1 MVTKGYGFTIDDI
14 DWSNPAS
21 LEPYA
26 KAYELKMQVQDGQ
39 LWRMGLYVQSAV
51 GTVLEHCFAGKKAKS
66 KYIEKPLLEESKT
79 SKEDD
84 IQRQREKFVAGLMAM
99 EANFKAAKKR
109 EAEKENV

>member
-1 MVTKGYGFTIDDI
+1 MVTEGHGFTIDDI

-26 KAYELKMQVQDGQ
+26 KTYGLKMQIQDAH
-39 LWRMGLYVQSAV
+39 LWRMGIYVQSAV

-66 KYIEKPLLEESKT
+66 KYIEKPLLEESKA

-84 IQRQREKFVAGLMAM
+84 IQRQREKFIAGLMAM
-99 EANFKAAKKR
+99 EANFKAAKRR
-109 EAEKENV
+109 EEEKENV